1 MECKLVQQ
9 NRTELLEEGCCLYQ
23 SRSCWFFWSADC
35 QSCWLYQSRSCWF
48 FWWSDYQ
55 SCWLNQSRLCWFF
68 WSALG
73 SNIRWGSEINKLRDE
88 KVTRGSWRKFNCRQN
103 FNPGQTSI
111 LQNCDWCG
119 LMLITITIFL
129 NFPLF
134 SFAAALA
141 RSEVRWCTQCISPPA
156 CTVLLMLY
164 LIAYPD
170 YPRIIHLVHFY
181 LSFLPS

>member
-9 NRTELLEEGCCLYQ
+9 NRTELLEG
-23 SRSCWFFWSADC
+23 
-35 QSCWLYQSRSCWF
+35 CWLYQSRSCWF

-88 KVTRGSWRKFNCRQN
+88 KVTRGSRRKFNCRQN
-103 FNPGQTSI
+103 FNPGRTSF
-111 LQNCDWCG
+111 LQIVIDMDLCW
-119 LMLITITIFL
+119 LQHTITITIKFTIFL

-181 LSFLPS
+181 LSPFPS